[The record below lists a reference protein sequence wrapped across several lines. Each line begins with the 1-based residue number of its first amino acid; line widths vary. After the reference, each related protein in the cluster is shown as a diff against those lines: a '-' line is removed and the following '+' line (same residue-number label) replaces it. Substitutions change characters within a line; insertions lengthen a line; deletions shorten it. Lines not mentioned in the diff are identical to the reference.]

1 MGKRKPDSIRII
13 RVVIISDTHERHGE
27 IQVPAGDVLIHCG
40 DLTIFSKSTAAIR
53 DFNDWLG
60 ARPHPRKIVVPGN
73 HDFAF
78 EKQGGRDLITEAVV
92 LINEGFEVDGLRIW
106 GSPVTPMR
114 GGAFGISAEQERTKI
129 FARIPDDTDILI
141 THGPP
146 FGLLDQSVNSGEH
159 IGCRQLLG
167 AVRRVKPRIH
177 AFGHVHGAYGTKS
190 AFGTLFVNAALAGTD
205 DRMRNCPI
213 VLDIEQDGSLSRCF
227 RPANNRP
234 DNASASKLE

>member
-1 MGKRKPDSIRII
+1 MGKRSLDRNRTY
-13 RVVIISDTHERHGE
+13 RVVIVSDTHERHRE
-27 IQVPAGDVLIHCG
+27 IQVPAGDVFIHCG
-40 DLTIFSKSTAAIR
+40 DVTIFSKSTAAIR

-60 ARPHPRKIVVPGN
+60 ALPHPIKILVPGN

-78 EKQGGRDLITEAVV
+78 EKQAGRDLITTAVV
-92 LINEGFEVDGLRIW
+92 LIDEGFQVTGLRIW

-114 GGAFGISAEQERTKI
+114 GGAFGVGAEHERIKI

-146 FGLLDQSVNSGEH
+146 FGLLDRSFNSGEH
-159 IGCRQLLG
+159 IGCHQLLG

-190 AFGTLFVNAALAGTD
+190 AAGTLFVNATLADSG
-205 DRMRNCPI
+205 DRMKNRPI
-213 VLDIEQDGSLSRCF
+213 VLDIECDTV
-227 RPANNRP
+227 
-234 DNASASKLE
+234 